1 MHESKSFSSAN
12 LGFVHF
18 VWIAFGKACQTAT
31 ELGYASEKLSVW
43 QSESALQFS
52 SCPLRVCVH
61 MCEAYTFCGIRS
73 RKLYMFVLCVNV

>member
-52 SCPLRVCVH
+52 SSIESLC
-61 MCEAYTFCGIRS
+61 AY
-73 RKLYMFVLCVNV
+73 V